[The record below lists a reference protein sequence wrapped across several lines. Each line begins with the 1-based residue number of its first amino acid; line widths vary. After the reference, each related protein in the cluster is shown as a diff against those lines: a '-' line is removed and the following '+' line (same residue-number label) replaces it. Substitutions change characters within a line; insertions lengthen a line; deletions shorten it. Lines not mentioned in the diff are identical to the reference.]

1 MKINEISHTL
11 KKVIS
16 YVANLEI
23 SDALFLLFFITM
35 GIFSL
40 MVIGGF
46 ADSFEKAEL
55 IRRMSFFSLICS
67 YIVLE
72 SWRKEP
78 FKFIKR
84 WWGLIVFTII
94 FMLVFI
100 WLIFLLV

>member
-1 MKINEISHTL
+1 MKINEIPHTL
-11 KKVIS
+11 KKFTS

-23 SDALFLLFFITM
+23 SDALFLLFFIIV

-40 MVIGGF
+40 MAIGGF

-55 IRRMSFFSLICS
+55 IRRMSLFSLICS

-78 FKFIKR
+78 FKFIKQ
-84 WWGLIVFTII
+84 WWGLIVFTIV
-94 FMLVFI
+94 FMLILI
-100 WLIFLLV
+100 WLIILLD